1 MNPRNSKK
9 SGASPDKRGNVRRPT
24 IYDVSRCSGFS
35 TATVSRVF
43 ANYQGVSESTRD
55 RVLTV
60 SRDLGFSPSHIGRSL
75 AHGSTGN
82 VAVMFPD
89 MASGFYAEVLAGI
102 DEVLAE
108 HGFNTLTA
116 FYGRGRDAKTV
127 FTRLNTGFL
136 ADAMII
142 ASSYDIGDVSQW
154 SGICGTPMVLLDR
167 PLAKAGISTVCIDNA
182 SGVAAMVRHLCNNGH
197 RRIAV
202 ISGPEGTWDAEQ
214 RMVSY
219 RATMRE
225 VKLEV
230 NSSLIWTGN
239 FTFESGRHAMRT
251 ALAARLAAD
260 AVFCFNDEMALGAIA
275 AINEAGLKIPEDI
288 AVAGFD
294 GISAAEG
301 MQLTTVACPM
311 RGIGRSAGTVA
322 VCLIKG
328 TETPADQVIP
338 VRLIIRRSSGKRATI
353 STKATQRTMSAMKA

>member
-1 MNPRNSKK
+1 MNPRNPKK
-9 SGASPDKRGNVRRPT
+9 RSVPPKERDNSRRPT

-43 ANYQGVSESTRD
+43 ANYPGVSRSTRD
-55 RVLTV
+55 RVLEV
-60 SRDLGFSPSHIGRSL
+60 SRDLGFSPSHIGRCL

-116 FYGRGRDAKTV
+116 FYGRGRDAKSV
-127 FTRLNTGFL
+127 FTRLNSGFL
-136 ADAMII
+136 ADALII

-154 SGICGTPMVLLDR
+154 SGSCDTPMVLLDR

-182 SGVAAMVRHLCNNGH
+182 SGVAAMVRHLHTNGH

-214 RMVSY
+214 RMASY
-219 RATMRE
+219 RVAMQE
-225 VKLEV
+225 IKLEV
-230 NSSLIWTGN
+230 NPLLIWAGN

-251 ALAARLAAD
+251 ALAGRLPVD

-275 AINEAGLKIPEDI
+275 AINEAGLKVPDDI

-301 MQLTTVACPM
+301 VQLTTVACPM
-311 RGIGRSAGTVA
+311 RTVGRSAGTMA
-322 VCLIKG
+322 VSLIKG
-328 TETPADQVIP
+328 TERPRDQVIP
-338 VRLIIRRSSGKRATI
+338 VRLVIRSSSGKRAAHW
-353 STKATQRTMSAMKA
+353 TKAM

>member
-1 MNPRNSKK
+1 MTLRNSKQK
-9 SGASPDKRGNVRRPT
+9 LVAPEKRDMSRRPT

-43 ANYQGVSESTRD
+43 ANYHGVSQSTRD
-55 RVLTV
+55 RVLAV
-60 SRDLGFSPSHIGRSL
+60 SRELGFSPSHIGRCL
-75 AHGSTGN
+75 AQGSTGN

-116 FYGRGRDAKTV
+116 FYGRGRDAKSV
-127 FTRLNTGFL
+127 FTRLNSGFL
-136 ADAMII
+136 ADALII

-154 SGICGTPMVLLDR
+154 SGYCDTPMVLLDR

-182 SGVAAMVRHLCNNGH
+182 SGVAAMVRHLHTNGH

-202 ISGPEGTWDAEQ
+202 ISGPEGTWDAEE
-214 RMVSY
+214 RMASY
-219 RATMRE
+219 RAAMQE
-225 VKLEV
+225 IKLEV
-230 NSSLIWTGN
+230 NPLLIWAGN

-251 ALAARLAAD
+251 ALAGRLSAD

-275 AINEAGLKIPEDI
+275 AINEAGLRVPDDI

-301 MQLTTVACPM
+301 VRLTTVACPM
-311 RGIGRSAGTVA
+311 RTVGRSAGTMA
-322 VCLIKG
+322 VSLIKG
-328 TETPADQVIP
+328 TERPTDQVIP
-338 VRLIIRRSSGKRATI
+338 VRLVIRYSSGKRAAHW
-353 STKATQRTMSAMKA
+353 TKAM